1 MYPKKLDH
9 YINGQWVQPTSG
21 KTHTVLNPAN
31 NSVIA
36 ELGCASRADLD
47 TALEAADKG
56 FSSWSRTSPYERSK
70 VLRRAADLLRSRAE
84 PIAVQMTLEQG
95 KVLAEARNELASASD
110 VLEWNA
116 EEGRRAYGRLVPAR
130 AEGVRNMVVMEPL
143 GPVAAFSPWNFP
155 VNQAVRKIGPALAAG
170 CSIII
175 KCPEETPASPIGLVQ
190 CLHDA
195 GLPPG
200 VLNLVY
206 GVPSEISG
214 HLIPSPVIRKLSFTG
229 SVPVGKHL
237 AALAGQH
244 MKRVTMELGGHSPVL
259 VYDDVDLDAVVKLLV
274 GAKFRNA
281 GQVCIAPTRF
291 YVHKKVYDR
300 FVAEFARTAA
310 ALKVGNGT
318 DPTSQMGPLANP
330 RRVTAMEELLA
341 DAQERGAEVVTGG
354 NRIGREGNFFEPTV
368 VAGVSRE
375 ARLMRDEPF
384 GPVAIIVP
392 FDDDDSVLAEANALP
407 FGLASYVFT
416 TNTRRADRAARG
428 LMHGMVSINHFGLL
442 ACEAPFG
449 GVKDSG
455 MGHEGGIEGLQA
467 FMFAKT
473 VSQLS

>member
-1 MYPKKLDH
+1 MYPQELDH

-21 KTHTVLNPAN
+21 KTRAVVNPADN
-31 NSVIA
+31 TAIA
-36 ELGCASRADLD
+36 ALGCASREDLD
-47 TALEAADKG
+47 AALSAADKG
-56 FSSWSRTSPYERSK
+56 FAQWSRISPYERSK
-70 VLRRAADLLRSRAE
+70 VLRRAAELLRSRAE
-84 PIAVQMTLEQG
+84 EIAVQMTLEQG
-95 KVLAEARNELASASD
+95 KILAEARSELASASD

-130 AEGVRNMVVMEPL
+130 VEGVRNAVVMEPL
-143 GPVAAFSPWNFP
+143 GPVATFSPWNFP
-155 VNQAVRKIGPALAAG
+155 VNQAVRKIAPALAAG
-170 CSIII
+170 CSVII
-175 KCPEETPASPIGLVQ
+175 KCPEETPASPIALVQ

-195 GLPPG
+195 GLPAG

-206 GVPSEISG
+206 GVPSDISE
-214 HLIPSPVIRKLSFTG
+214 HLIPSPIIRKLSFTG

-291 YVHKKVYDR
+291 YVHRKIYDR
-300 FVAEFARTAA
+300 FVAEFAQQAA
-310 ALKVGNGT
+310 GLKVGNGLAR
-318 DPTSQMGPLANP
+318 DSQMGPLANP
-330 RRVTAMEELLA
+330 RRLVAMVELLA
-341 DAQERGAEVVTGG
+341 DARDQGAEIVTGG
-354 NRIGREGNFFEPTV
+354 GRIGAVGNFFEPTV
-368 VAGVSRE
+368 VAGISRG

-384 GPVAIIVP
+384 GPVALVLP
-392 FDDDDSVLAEANALP
+392 FDDDDAVVAEANALP

-416 TNTRRADRAARG
+416 MNTRRADRAARG